1 MDYPVAMQ
9 MNEVQLH
16 TAAWV
21 NLANNIKREKQ
32 DISDY
37 TMQCDPMHMK
47 SKAGKTKW
55 QSLGCKY
62 RWDAI
67 KNSKEMITTK
77 VKSPKFRNDY
87 S

>member
-55 QSLGCKY
+55 
-62 RWDAI
+62 
-67 KNSKEMITTK
+67 
-77 VKSPKFRNDY
+77 
-87 S
+87 